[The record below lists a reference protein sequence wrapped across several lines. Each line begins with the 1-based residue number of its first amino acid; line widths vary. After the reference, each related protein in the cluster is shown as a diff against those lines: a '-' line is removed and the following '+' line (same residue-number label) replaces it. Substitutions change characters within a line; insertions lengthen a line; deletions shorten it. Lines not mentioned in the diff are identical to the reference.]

1 MNTRNVAACA
11 AALLLLCL
19 SADASTSRHPVMEP
33 PSSASPERPILA
45 ALPAW
50 QTGADV
56 GAPAIAGS
64 ASFSDGRYTIS
75 GSGADIG
82 GASDQFH
89 YVYQAVN
96 GDVDI
101 ITRVVSLQAT
111 GQWPKAGVM
120 IRETLAAHS
129 RHALALSSPNRGYAF
144 QWRTAT
150 GGGSTRTSGGAGTAP
165 GRVRLIRGGA
175 GTARGWV
182 RLIRKGNV
190 FSAYQSTNGASWAG
204 MGTATFAMNETV
216 YVGIA
221 VTSNTVAAATTAVV
235 DNLRVTWASTPSN
248 DPPAVILSA
257 PANGATFV
265 APATVTLTASAADPD
280 GSLASVDFYANATLV
295 GRDTLA
301 PYSVVGSLPQG
312 TYAITASALDNQG
325 ASTVSDP
332 VSITVSAA
340 AGGPRAVAFTASP
353 DHATLV
359 IRYVLEVYAQGTT
372 PGVSKPIAIL
382 NLGKPN
388 PTATG
393 EVTVDC
399 SAFFQALQPA
409 TYTAT
414 VMAVGDGGS
423 SRSPG
428 VSFTR

>member
-19 SADASTSRHPVMEP
+19 SAAASTSRHPVIEP
-33 PSSASPERPILA
+33 RSSASPESPILA

-64 ASFSDGRYTIS
+64 ASFSDGRYTVR

-82 GASDQFH
+82 GSSDQFH

-101 ITRVVSLQAT
+101 IARVVSLQAT

-120 IRETLAAHS
+120 IRETLAANS
-129 RHALALSSPNRGYAF
+129 RHALAFSSPTRGYAF
-144 QWRTAT
+144 QWRTTT

-165 GRVRLIRGGA
+165 G
-175 GTARGWV
+175 WV

-190 FSAYQSTNGASWAG
+190 FSAYRSTNGTSWAG

-235 DNLRVTWASTPSN
+235 DNLRLTWASTPAN

-257 PANGATFV
+257 PANGAKFV

-280 GSLASVDFYANATLV
+280 GSIASVDFYANAALV

-312 TYAITASALDNQG
+312 TFAITASALDNQG

-340 AGGPRAVAFTASP
+340 VGAPRAVAFTASP

-359 IRYVLEVYAQGTT
+359 IRYVFEVYAQGAT
-372 PGVSKPIAIL
+372 PGVSKPIATL
-382 NLGKPN
+382 NLGKPI

-409 TYTAT
+409 TYIAA
-414 VMAVGDGGS
+414 VVAVGDGGS
-423 SRSPG
+423 SRSAG
-428 VSFTR
+428 VIFTR